1 MPHELMR
8 LINGLSTEERVCAKF
23 YDGGIRAADFDP
35 AWDYPDAEPE
45 PDEQRGMTDDEWLT
59 SQIHAEQWLGI
70 DPERFWDMTVQEWNK
85 TTEIGIAKYKF
96 YDRHLGRLSWIMFMV
111 GGGKNRR
118 LDDFLLLKDSE
129 PDDESIFSQIESA
142 MDFHGIPQQT
152 E

>member
-1 MPHELMR
+1 
-8 LINGLSTEERVCAKF
+8 
-23 YDGGIRAADFDP
+23 
-35 AWDYPDAEPE
+35 
-45 PDEQRGMTDDEWLT
+45 MTDDEWLT